1 MTSFKLSDERYEEI
15 KGLLAEYIKT
25 GNEIEFKY
33 NEKMY
38 SITYSPADQ
47 EDYISFCE
55 FYKEPTNVKSF
66 EELLEVSRDG
76 VTVLQMWESLTD
88 EDIWIY

>member
-1 MTSFKLSDERYEEI
+1 MTKEVLKD
-15 KGLLAEYIKT
+15 YIDC
-25 GNEIEFKY
+25 GREIEFKY

-47 EDYISFCE
+47 EDFISFCE
-55 FYKEPTNVKSF
+55 FYKEPTNVKTF
-66 EELLEVSRDG
+66 EELLEVSRDD
-76 VTVLQMWESLTD
+76 VTVLQMWESLTE

>member
-1 MTSFKLSDERYEEI
+1 MNKEQ
-15 KGLLAEYIKT
+15 LLDYIHC
-25 GNEIEFKY
+25 GREIEFKY
-33 NEKMY
+33 KEKMY

-55 FYKEPTNVKSF
+55 FYKEPIDVKTPN
-66 EELLEVSRDG
+66 EVPDIKYNG
-76 VTVLQMWESLTD
+76 VTVLEMLSSLTE

>member
-1 MTSFKLSDERYEEI
+1 MTKE
-15 KGLLAEYIKT
+15 LLKDYIDC
-25 GNEIEFKY
+25 GREIEFKY

-47 EDYISFCE
+47 EDFISFCE
-55 FYKEPTNVKSF
+55 FYKEPTNVKTF

-76 VTVLQMWESLTD
+76 VTVLKMRESLTE
-88 EDIWIY
+88 EDVWIY